1 MNAGR
6 IAVCGAVAQ
15 KPGHPGHTWQFLQYL
30 LGFRRLGFDVLLVDR
45 IGDPE
50 HGGVEYVR
58 QTLDRFGL
66 DWTIVHDGGR
76 HSGLS
81 RTDTLAWVRSA
92 DLLLNVMG
100 FCTDEELLAA
110 ARWRVFFDTDP
121 GFGQMWHALGLADLF
136 SGHDAYLTIGERIG
150 TPDCRVP
157 SCGLRWETTRQPV
170 VLSEWPAAPA
180 PPGELTFGSIATW
193 RGAYAPIEY
202 EGRRFGLRAHE
213 FRRFA
218 DLPHLTGRSFELAL
232 DIDPADDADR
242 ELLVDGGFTLRD
254 PRLVTSTLDGY
265 RNYVRGAWAE
275 LMVAKEMYVRS
286 RSGWFSE
293 RSACYLASGRPVL
306 AQDTGLDGLL
316 PIGEGVL
323 TFTDLEEAVGAVEAV
338 ARDWP
343 LHSRAARDVAEAY
356 FDSDRVLGRLLDVV
370 GKAPSPSVA
379 A

>member
-6 IAVCGAVAQ
+6 IVVCGAVAQ
-15 KPGHPGHTWQFLQYL
+15 KPAQPGHTWQFLQYL
-30 LGFRRLGFDVLLVDR
+30 LGFRRLGFDVLFIDQ
-45 IGDPE
+45 IGDPA
-50 HGGVEYVR
+50 HSGVGYVR
-58 QTLDRFGL
+58 QILDRFDV
-66 DWTIVHDGGR
+66 DWTIAHKGHR

-81 RTDTLAWVRSA
+81 RHDTLAWVRSA

-136 SGHDAYLTIGERIG
+136 TGHDAFLTIGERIG
-150 TPDCRVP
+150 APDCSVP
-157 SCGLRWETTRQPV
+157 TCGLRWETTRQPV
-170 VLSEWPAAPA
+170 VLAEWPTAPA
-180 PPGELTFGSIATW
+180 PAEVLTFGSIATW

-202 EGRRFGLRAHE
+202 GGRRYGLRAHE

-218 DLPHLTGRSFELAL
+218 DLPRITGRPFELAL
-232 DIDPADDADR
+232 DIHPSDAADR
-242 ELLVDGGFTLRD
+242 QLLEEGGFKLRD
-254 PRLVTSTLDGY
+254 PRLVTATLDGY
-265 RNYVRGAWAE
+265 RDYVRSAWAE
-275 LMVAKEMYVRS
+275 LMVAKEMYVAS

-306 AQDTGLDGLL
+306 AQDTGLDGLI
-316 PIGEGVL
+316 PTGEGVL
-323 TFTDLEEAVGAVEAV
+323 TFTDLDEAVDGVEAI

-343 LHSRAARDVAEAY
+343 RHARAARELAGAY
-356 FDSDRVLGRLLDVV
+356 FDSDLVLGRLLDVV
-370 GKAPSPSVA
+370 GRAPSVA

>member
-1 MNAGR
+1 MSVGR
-6 IAVCGAVAQ
+6 IVVCGAVGQ
-15 KPGHPGHTWQFLQYL
+15 KPGQPGHTWQFLQYL
-30 LGFRRLGFDVLLVDR
+30 LGFRRLSFDVLFVDR
-45 IGDPE
+45 LGDPA
-50 HGGVEYVR
+50 HPGVGYVR
-58 QTLDRFGL
+58 ETLRRFGIE
-66 DWTIVHDGGR
+66 WTIVHDGGR

-81 RTDTLAWVRSA
+81 RRETLAWVRSA
-92 DLLLNVMG
+92 DLVLNVMG

-110 ARWRVFFDTDP
+110 APWRVFLDTDP
-121 GFGQMWHALGLADLF
+121 GFGQMWHALGLADIF

-150 TPDCRVP
+150 TSGCCVP
-157 SCGLRWETTRQPV
+157 TCGLHWETTRQPV
-170 VLSEWPAAPA
+170 VLAEWPVAPA

-232 DIDPADDADR
+232 DIDQADEADR
-242 ELLVDGGFTLRD
+242 ELLEDGGYILRD
-254 PRLVTSTLDGY
+254 PHEVTATVDGY
-265 RNYVRGAWAE
+265 RNYVRSAGAE

-293 RSACYLASGRPVL
+293 RSACYLATGRPVL

-316 PIGEGVL
+316 PTGEGVL
-323 TFTDLEEAVGAVEAV
+323 TFTDLEECADGVETI

-343 LHSRAARDVAEAY
+343 RHSRAARKLAEAY
-356 FDSDRVLGRLLDVV
+356 FDSDVVLGRLLDVV
-370 GKAPSPSVA
+370 GKAPPVA